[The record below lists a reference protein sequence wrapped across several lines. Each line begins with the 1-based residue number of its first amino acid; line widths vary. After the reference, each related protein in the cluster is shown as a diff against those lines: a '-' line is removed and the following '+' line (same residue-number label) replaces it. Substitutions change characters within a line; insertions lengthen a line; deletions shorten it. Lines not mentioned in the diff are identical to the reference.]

1 MMWHFDIHLRDTQT
15 GVAVVWHDGID
26 HIPSDVQSGDALF
39 IWEDG
44 NYACDCNRSLFLG
57 WAQGLTQFEGLK
69 CGDSRIAI
77 DKIVVRET
85 GDVVAE
91 DL

>member
-1 MMWHFDIHLRDTQT
+1 MTPYHFDVHLRDTQT
-15 GVAVVWHDGID
+15 GVAAVYHDGYA
-26 HIPSDVQSGDALF
+26 HTGEVGDALY

-57 WAQGLTQFEGLK
+57 WAQGLKEFEKLD
-69 CGDSRIAI
+69 CGDGRIVI
-77 DKIVVRET
+77 DKIVIRET
-85 GDVVAE
+85 GETVAE